1 MTKQSRQRHLAELRA
16 RREAERKAAER
27 RRARITYGAI
37 AGVVLVVAVGA
48 ALILTTRGDEPAS
61 PASPAPGATPMD
73 ARADAPS
80 APATVACGA
89 KVPPR
94 KPRPTFTA
102 APKVSV
108 KPTDKY
114 TAKLLT
120 SCGEI
125 DIALDAKASP
135 KAISSW
141 VFLAS
146 KGYYDSTWFHRI
158 VPGGAAGIGVVQ
170 GGDPE
175 GTGTGGPG
183 YNLAEEPPKG
193 RDKPYAR
200 YTVAMAKSSA
210 PNSTGSQFFIN
221 TQDNS
226 KTLSPDYT
234 YVGVVTK
241 GRDVVDK
248 LAAIPTGGQSGDTP
262 QQSAW
267 IEKLTVTKG

>member
-16 RREAERKAAER
+16 RREAERKAAQR
-27 RRARITYGAI
+27 RRARITYGTI
-37 AGVVLVVAVGA
+37 AGVVVVVAIAA
-48 ALILTTRGDEPAS
+48 ALIVRGGDDPAS
-61 PASPAPGATPMD
+61 PAAPAPEATPMD

-80 APATVACGA
+80 APAQAACGA

-94 KPRPTFTA
+94 KPRPTFKTA
-102 APKVSV
+102 PPVSV
-108 KPTDKY
+108 KAGEKY
-114 TAKLLT
+114 TANLVT

-125 DIALDAKASP
+125 TIALDAKASP
-135 KAISSW
+135 KTISSW

-158 VPGGAAGIGVVQ
+158 VPGGQAGIGVVQ

-226 KTLSPDYT
+226 QALPPDYT
-234 YVGVVTK
+234 YVGVVTE

-248 LAAIPTGGQSGDTP
+248 LAAIPTGGESGDTP

>member
-16 RREAERKAAER
+16 RREAERLAAQR
-27 RRARITYGAI
+27 RRARITYGTI
-37 AGVVLVVAVGA
+37 AGVVVVVAIAA
-48 ALILTTRGDEPAS
+48 ALIVRGGDDPAS
-61 PASPAPGATPMD
+61 PAAPAPEATPMD

-80 APATVACGA
+80 APAQAACGA

-94 KPRPTFTA
+94 KPRPSFKTA
-102 APKVSV
+102 PPVSV
-108 KPTDKY
+108 KAGERY
-114 TAKLLT
+114 TADLVT

-125 DIALDAKASP
+125 TIALDAKASP
-135 KAISSW
+135 KTISSW

-158 VPGGAAGIGVVQ
+158 VPGGQAGIGVVQ

-226 KTLSPDYT
+226 QALPPDYT

-248 LAAIPTGGQSGDTP
+248 LAAIPTGGESGDTP

>member
-16 RREAERKAAER
+16 RREAERKAAQR
-27 RRARITYGAI
+27 RRARITYGTI
-37 AGVVLVVAVGA
+37 AGVVVVVAIAA
-48 ALILTTRGDEPAS
+48 ALIVRGGDDPAS
-61 PASPAPGATPMD
+61 PAAPAPEATPMD

-80 APATVACGA
+80 APAQAACGA

-94 KPRPTFTA
+94 KPRPTFKTA
-102 APKVSV
+102 PPVSV
-108 KPTDKY
+108 KAGEKY
-114 TAKLLT
+114 TANLVT

-125 DIALDAKASP
+125 TIALDAKASP
-135 KAISSW
+135 KTISSW

-158 VPGGAAGIGVVQ
+158 VPGGPAGIGVVQ

-226 KTLSPDYT
+226 QALPPDYT

-248 LAAIPTGGQSGDTP
+248 LAAIPTGGESGDTP

>member
-16 RREAERKAAER
+16 RREAERKAAQR
-27 RRARITYGAI
+27 RRARITYGTI
-37 AGVVLVVAVGA
+37 AGVVVVVAIAA
-48 ALILTTRGDEPAS
+48 ALIVRGGDDPAS
-61 PASPAPGATPMD
+61 PAAPAPEATPMD

-80 APATVACGA
+80 APAQAACGA

-94 KPRPTFTA
+94 KPRPTFKTA
-102 APKVSV
+102 PPVSV
-108 KPTDKY
+108 KAGEKY
-114 TAKLLT
+114 TANLVT

-125 DIALDAKASP
+125 TIALDAKASP
-135 KAISSW
+135 KTISSW

-158 VPGGAAGIGVVQ
+158 VPGGQAGIGVVQ

-226 KTLSPDYT
+226 QALPPDYT

-248 LAAIPTGGQSGDTP
+248 LAAIPTGGESGDTP

>member
-16 RREAERKAAER
+16 RREAERKAAQR
-27 RRARITYGAI
+27 RRARITYGTI
-37 AGVVLVVAVGA
+37 AGVVVVVAIAA
-48 ALILTTRGDEPAS
+48 ALIVRGGDDPAN
-61 PASPAPGATPMD
+61 PAAAAPEATPMD

-80 APATVACGA
+80 APAQAACGA

-94 KPRPTFTA
+94 KPRPTFTE
-102 APKVSV
+102 APPVTV
-108 KPTDKY
+108 KAGEKY
-114 TAKLLT
+114 TANLVT

-125 DIALDAKASP
+125 TIALDAKASP
-135 KAISSW
+135 KTISSW

-158 VPGGAAGIGVVQ
+158 VPGGQAGIGVVQ

-226 KTLSPDYT
+226 QALPPDYT
-234 YVGVVTK
+234 YVGVVTS

-248 LAAIPTGGQSGDTP
+248 LAAIPTAGDNGDTP

>member
-16 RREAERKAAER
+16 RREAERKAAQR
-27 RRARITYGAI
+27 RRARITYGTI
-37 AGVVLVVAVGA
+37 AGVVVVVAIAA
-48 ALILTTRGDEPAS
+48 ALIVRGGDDPAS
-61 PASPAPGATPMD
+61 PAAPAPEATPMD

-80 APATVACGA
+80 APAQAACGA

-94 KPRPTFTA
+94 KPRPTFKTA
-102 APKVSV
+102 PPVSV
-108 KPTDKY
+108 KAGEKY
-114 TAKLLT
+114 TANLVT

-125 DIALDAKASP
+125 TIALDAKASP
-135 KAISSW
+135 KTISSW

-158 VPGGAAGIGVVQ
+158 VPGGQAGIGVVQ

-226 KTLSPDYT
+226 QALPPDYT

-248 LAAIPTGGQSGDTP
+248 LAAIPTGGESGDTP

-267 IEKLTVTKG
+267 IEKLTVTKD

>member
-16 RREAERKAAER
+16 RREAERKAAQR
-27 RRARITYGAI
+27 RRARITYGTI
-37 AGVVLVVAVGA
+37 AGVVVVVAVAA
-48 ALILTTRGDEPAS
+48 ALIVRGGDDPAS
-61 PASPAPGATPMD
+61 PAAPAPEATPMD

-80 APATVACGA
+80 APAEAACGA

-94 KPRPTFTA
+94 KPRPTFETA
-102 APKVSV
+102 PPVSV
-108 KPTDKY
+108 KAGERY
-114 TAKLLT
+114 TANLVT

-125 DIALDAKASP
+125 SIALDAKASP
-135 KAISSW
+135 KTISSW

-158 VPGGAAGIGVVQ
+158 VPGGQAGIGVVQ

-200 YTVAMAKSSA
+200 YTVAMAKSQA

-226 KTLSPDYT
+226 TALQPDYT